1 MDSERI
7 SETLFS
13 GFFSSFSL
21 HLDTIATDLKF
32 VASCNGQLINWKEL
46 KMLIGTARLSK
57 KVDLN
62 PRARECSRA
71 EMVNRKASNSA
82 GQVNAPPAKERP

>member
-46 KMLIGTARLSK
+46 KMLIGNARPSK
-57 KVDLN
+57 KVDFKPAN
-62 PRARECSRA
+62 ARALACQH
-71 EMVNRKASNSA
+71 
-82 GQVNAPPAKERP
+82 GQLESVKLRWSG